1 MLKNLSIKN
10 YLLIDDL
17 SVSFNNGF
25 TVITGETGAGKSIL
39 VGGISLILGKRA
51 DLSVNRDKSKKCI
64 IEGVFDIGSFNLK
77 SIFDEN
83 ELDYDTDTIL
93 RREISSSGKSRAFIN
108 DSPVNL
114 SQLSHIGSKIIDI
127 HSQHQNIEVLN
138 SEFQFELLDLISNNK
153 DNILKYKNLYEDF
166 RVKSKALNELI
177 DKKQNLIQTIDYN
190 KFILDE
196 IDNAN
201 ILDEDLDELENM
213 QNSLSNFEE
222 TSRELNQSS
231 QIISD
236 DEVGLITLL
245 LKLKNSID
253 KVSNNSQKF
262 NLISQRISS
271 IKIDLEDISSEID
284 NFLDSLEQ
292 NPEKLNKIINKID
305 IINNLFR
312 KHSLN
317 SIKDLSIFR
326 DNLALKVNT
335 TENIDNEIQLH
346 QTICEDLNLKLNNI
360 AIQIH
365 EKRKSVINDLTNEI
379 EVVLHELG
387 MVNSKFKITLFKTE
401 NFYSN
406 GMDTID
412 FEFLANKGY
421 EFKKIK
427 DAASGGEMSRIMLSI
442 KSIMAKYKK
451 LPSIIFDEI
460 DTGVSGEI
468 SKKMGTIMKE
478 LGSRIQTFSIT
489 HLPQIAAMGE
499 SHFLIYKNDIDGYT
513 KTMISRLNDS
523 ERIVEIAKML
533 EGNNASESAYTHAKQ
548 LLN

>member
-64 IEGVFDIGSFNLK
+64 IEGVFDIGSFDLK
-77 SIFDEN
+77 SMFDEN
-83 ELDYDTDTIL
+83 ELDYETETIL

-138 SEFQFELLDLISNNK
+138 SEFQFELLDLISNNE

-166 RVKSKALNELI
+166 RVKSKELNELI

-222 TSRELNQSS
+222 TSSELNKSS

-236 DEVGLITLL
+236 DEVGLITSL

-271 IKIDLEDISSEID
+271 IKIDLEDISFEID

-317 SIKDLSIFR
+317 SIKELSIFR

-335 TENIDNEIQLH
+335 TKNIDNEIQLL
-346 QTICEDLNLKLNNI
+346 QTVCEDLNLKLNNI
-360 AIQIH
+360 ALQIH
-365 EKRKSVINDLTNEI
+365 EKRKSVINDLTYEI
-379 EVVLHELG
+379 ENVLNELG
-387 MVNSKFKITLFKTE
+387 MVNSRFKISLFKTE

>member
-64 IEGVFDIGSFNLK
+64 IEGVFDIGSFDLK

-83 ELDYDTDTIL
+83 ELDYETETIL

-127 HSQHQNIEVLN
+127 HSQYQNIEVLN

-236 DEVGLITLL
+236 DEVGLITSL

-346 QTICEDLNLKLNNI
+346 QTVCEDLYLKLNNI

-379 EVVLHELG
+379 EVVLRELG

>member
-64 IEGVFDIGSFNLK
+64 IEGVFDIGSFDLK
-77 SIFDEN
+77 SMFDEN
-83 ELDYDTDTIL
+83 ELDYETETIL

-138 SEFQFELLDLISNNK
+138 SEFQFELLDLISNNE
-153 DNILKYKNLYEDF
+153 DNILKYKYLYEDF
-166 RVKSKALNELI
+166 RVKSKELNELI

-222 TSRELNQSS
+222 TSSELNKSS

-236 DEVGLITLL
+236 DEVGLITSL

-262 NLISQRISS
+262 DLISQRISS
-271 IKIDLEDISSEID
+271 IKIDLEDISFEID

-317 SIKDLSIFR
+317 SIKELSIFR

-335 TENIDNEIQLH
+335 TKNIDNEIQLL
-346 QTICEDLNLKLNNI
+346 QTVCEDLNLKLNNI
-360 AIQIH
+360 ALKIH
-365 EKRKSVINDLTNEI
+365 EKRKSVINDLTYEI
-379 EVVLHELG
+379 ENVLNELG
-387 MVNSKFKITLFKTE
+387 MVNSKFKISLFKTE

>member
-213 QNSLSNFEE
+213 QNYLSNFEE

-236 DEVGLITLL
+236 DEVGLITSL

-346 QTICEDLNLKLNNI
+346 QTVCEDLNLKLNNI

>member
-1 MLKNLSIKN
+1 LLKNLSIKN

-236 DEVGLITLL
+236 DEVGLITSL

-346 QTICEDLNLKLNNI
+346 QTVCEDLNLKLNNI

>member
-64 IEGVFDIGSFNLK
+64 IEGVFDIGSFDLK
-77 SIFDEN
+77 SMFDEN
-83 ELDYDTDTIL
+83 ELDYETETIL

-127 HSQHQNIEVLN
+127 HSQYQNIEVLN
-138 SEFQFELLDLISNNK
+138 SEFQFELLDLISNNE
-153 DNILKYKNLYEDF
+153 DNILKYKYLYEDF
-166 RVKSKALNELI
+166 RVKSKELNELI

-222 TSRELNQSS
+222 TSSELNKSS

-236 DEVGLITLL
+236 DEVGLITSL

-262 NLISQRISS
+262 DLISQRISS
-271 IKIDLEDISSEID
+271 IKIDLEDISFEID

-317 SIKDLSIFR
+317 SIKELSVFR

-335 TENIDNEIQLH
+335 TKNIDNEIQLL
-346 QTICEDLNLKLNNI
+346 QTVCEDLNLKLNNI

-365 EKRKSVINDLTNEI
+365 EKRKSVINDLKCEI
-379 EVVLHELG
+379 ENVLNELG
-387 MVNSKFKITLFKTE
+387 MVNSKFKISLFKTE

>member
-64 IEGVFDIGSFNLK
+64 IEGVFDIGSFDLK

-114 SQLSHIGSKIIDI
+114 SQLSLIGSKIIDI

-166 RVKSKALNELI
+166 KVKSKALNELI
-177 DKKQNLIQTIDYN
+177 DKKKNLMQTIDYN

-222 TSRELNQSS
+222 TSSELNKSS

-236 DEVGLITLL
+236 DEVGLITSL

-317 SIKDLSIFR
+317 SIKELSIFR
-326 DNLALKVNT
+326 DNLDLKVNT
-335 TENIDNEIQLH
+335 TKNIDNEIQLL
-346 QTICEDLNLKLNNI
+346 QTVCEDLNLKLNNI
-360 AIQIH
+360 ALQIH
-365 EKRKSVINDLTNEI
+365 EKRKSVINDLTHVI
-379 EVVLHELG
+379 ENVLNELG
-387 MVNSKFKITLFKTE
+387 MVNSKFKISLFKTE

>member
-114 SQLSHIGSKIIDI
+114 SQLSLIGSKIIDI

-166 RVKSKALNELI
+166 RVKSKTLNELI

-236 DEVGLITLL
+236 DEVGLITSL

-335 TENIDNEIQLH
+335 TENIDHEIKLL
-346 QTICEDLNLKLNNI
+346 QTVCQDLNLKLNNI

>member
-64 IEGVFDIGSFNLK
+64 IEGVFDIGSFDLK

-213 QNSLSNFEE
+213 QNYLSNFEE
-222 TSRELNQSS
+222 TSSELNKSS

-236 DEVGLITLL
+236 DEVGLITSL

-271 IKIDLEDISSEID
+271 IKIDLEDISLEID

-346 QTICEDLNLKLNNI
+346 QTVCEDLNLKLNNI

>member
-166 RVKSKALNELI
+166 RVKSKVLNELI

-236 DEVGLITLL
+236 DEVGLITSL